1 MAVRER
7 SPLDFLR
14 ERFAELLRSFAD
26 LVAPARDRV
35 ARILDGAPDDDEG
48 LSVEEAAAIKKG
60 WEDYRAGEARPL
72 DEIKREL
79 D

>member
-14 ERFAELLRSFAD
+14 ERLAELLRSFAD
-26 LVAPARDRV
+26 LVAPERDRV
-35 ARILDGAPDDDEG
+35 ARILDGAPDDDEA
-48 LSVEEAAAIKKG
+48 LSVEDAAAIKKG